1 MARSHARKAVPT
13 TKDAA
18 GSGGSAAAV
27 DDTGADLDTAEL
39 TDEPAPSASDP
50 LRIPHIFADLLPEEI
65 INARRGT
72 RARRRVIAALV
83 GLTVLMAVW
92 YGLAHYHTYLAAE
105 SVVAAEDGT
114 RRLTRQQSEY
124 DNVVKAQADAQAVSA
139 QLAKLLANDLQWS
152 ALLASLQAAAPDGV
166 TITTVSGSV
175 GVAAEAGAPAG
186 SSAGS
191 PPVGVLTVSGTAP
204 SKPAVAAYVDA
215 LATVPGTANPLLSD
229 ASQNLEKVQFTV
241 RLELTKAALA
251 GRFTPTK
258 EAGTK

>member
-1 MARSHARKAVPT
+1 MARTHARKAGST
-13 TKDAA
+13 TKDTA
-18 GSGGSAAAV
+18 GSGDSAAAV
-27 DDTGADLDTAEL
+27 DETGADLDPTEL
-39 TDEPAPSASDP
+39 TDEPAPTASDP
-50 LRIPHIFADLLPEEI
+50 LRIPRIVADLLPEEI
-65 INARRGT
+65 VNARRGN
-72 RARRRVIAALV
+72 RARRQVIAALV

-92 YGLAHYHTYLAAE
+92 YGLAHYHTYLAGD

-124 DNVVKAQADAQAVSA
+124 DSVVKAQADAQAVSA

-152 ALLASLQAAAPDGV
+152 TLLASLQAAAPDGV

-175 GVAAEAGAPAG
+175 GVAAEAGAP
-186 SSAGS
+186 AGS